1 MPKLDVHLQIRYS
14 FAEPMPTGP
23 KRSYEFRCPIHGFV
37 KLNDWE
43 REIVDHSAFQR
54 LRRIRQLA
62 WSEYVYPGTTHTRFE
77 HSLGVMHT
85 ATRLYN
91 AVAERSEEVLASEF
105 FYNRDGLVRDRQL
118 VRLAAL
124 LHDVGHAPFS
134 HGAEELFP
142 RKQGGNHRYVHED
155 YSNSIIRTKL
165 KDVIEN
171 HPLNLNYGF
180 RADDVAALIEGAGTA
195 RQALF
200 WRDLIAGQM
209 DADRMDYLLRDS
221 YHAGVEYGRFDL
233 NRIVSTIVAVR
244 DPEAGTLRLGVS
256 EGGAHAAE
264 RLVLARY
271 EMFTQIYFH
280 KTRVAYDHHLKGMLT
295 TILPNSLFPNPINEL
310 DAYLD
315 WDDWKVVGALKDGKG
330 GEHGKRLAD
339 RNHYRE
345 VYHTPETPGREDVER
360 FEEVK
365 AALGDLVVAEVPA
378 TKSWYKAG
386 SSDIPV
392 VSEAEDGRI
401 VPLSLHSSIIG
412 SLKSNAQI
420 LLYSRPENAETARER
435 KKDCLVAE
443 APDTANEPALRL
455 KQRRAIWEKSE

>member
-1 MPKLDVHLQIRYS
+1 
-14 FAEPMPTGP
+14 MPTGP

-43 REIVDHSAFQR
+43 RAIVDHAAFQR

-62 WSEYVYPGTTHTRFE
+62 WSEYVYPGATHTRFE

-85 ATRLYN
+85 ATRIYD
-91 AVAERSEEVLASEF
+91 AVAERSEEVLASEL
-105 FYNRDGLVRDRQL
+105 FYNRDGLARDRQL

-142 RKQGGNHRYVHED
+142 KKEGADKRYVHED
-155 YSNSIIRTKL
+155 YSNSIVRTKL

-171 HPLNLNYGF
+171 HPLNANYGF
-180 RADDVAALIEGAGTA
+180 KADDVAALIEGAGTA
-195 RQALF
+195 KQALF
-200 WRDLIAGQM
+200 WRELIAGQM

-221 YHAGVEYGRFDL
+221 HHAGVQYGRFDL
-233 NRIVSTIVAVR
+233 NRIVSTVVAVK

-280 KTRVAYDHHLKGMLT
+280 KTRVAYDQHLKGMLT
-295 TILPNSLFPNPINEL
+295 AILPNSVFPNPTDEL

-345 VYHTPETPGREDVER
+345 VYHTPETPER
-360 FEEVK
+360 KDLDRLEKVK

-386 SSDIPV
+386 PSDIPV
-392 VSEAEDGRI
+392 VSEAEDGRV

-420 LLYSRPENAETARER
+420 LLYSTPENADAAR
-435 KKDCLVAE
+435 KKKNECLADEAPGTAKEQAE
-443 APDTANEPALRL
+443 AAAE
-455 KQRRAIWEKSE
+455 QRRTLLEKSNER